1 MSNRLFIE
9 RTKFTTLD
17 KHGNAVDESWGF
29 RAYDDFATT
38 YNNLYDSL
46 DDIIAR
52 SPEEL
57 IRTLALDPIAGR
69 SFVRFAHECD
79 KPIFIDDR
87 PVKVP
92 EYLAGML
99 WKD

>member
-1 MSNRLFIE
+1 MTNRLFIE
-9 RTKFTTLD
+9 RTKFTSLD
-17 KHGNAVDESWGF
+17 AQGNAVYETWGF

-38 YNNLYDSL
+38 YNNLYDSI

-57 IRTLALDPIAGR
+57 IRTLALDEVAGEP
-69 SFVRFAHECD
+69 FVRFALESN
-79 KPIFIDDR
+79 KPIFVDDR

-92 EYLAGML
+92 DDIFGE
-99 WKD
+99 D